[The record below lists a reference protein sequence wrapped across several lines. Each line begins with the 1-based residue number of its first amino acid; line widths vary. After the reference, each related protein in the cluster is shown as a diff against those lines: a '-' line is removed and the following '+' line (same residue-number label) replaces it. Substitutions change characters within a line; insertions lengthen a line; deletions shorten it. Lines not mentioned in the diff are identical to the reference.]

1 MRSDEEIDL
10 MVGVRLVII
19 LFNLWLITLGI
30 GIGLLALL
38 GFLDSRPEFLDLAL
52 TYGLLNVI
60 GVIAVLKFFHMR
72 N

>member
-1 MRSDEEIDL
+1 MRSDKEIDL

-38 GFLDSRPEFLDLAL
+38 GFAVVRTGLAQLVFLADLGHFPLDVVRIRGSRRS
-52 TYGLLNVI
+52 
-60 GVIAVLKFFHMR
+60 K
-72 N
+72 

>member
-38 GFLDSRPEFLDLAL
+38 GFAVVRTGLAQLVFLAGG
-52 TYGLLNVI
+52 TSENG
-60 GVIAVLKFFHMR
+60 K
-72 N
+72 